1 MDGPDLRSQSLP
13 ELISSLTGQISRL
26 VRAELA
32 LARAEL
38 LASGRQ
44 AALGGGLLTGAAVVG
59 FTAWLVMVAAA
70 IAGIAE
76 GLPVWASALIIGGAL
91 VVLAGVLALIGRAR
105 LTRGMRPLPMTTD
118 TVRKDVHEL
127 TSRPGSNGSRAP
139 VPGQAVQAAV
149 PGQATRAPVPGQT
162 ARPPVPEQA
171 RAAVPRQRPA
181 PSELP
186 PRQPAP
192 PQQVPR

>member
-13 ELISSLTGQISRL
+13 ELISSLTGQMSRL

-38 LASGRQ
+38 FASGRQ

-76 GLPVWASALIIGGAL
+76 GLPVWASALIIGAAL
-91 VVLAGVLALIGRAR
+91 AVLAGVLALIGRAR
-105 LTRGMRPLPMTTD
+105 LVRGMRPLPMTTD

-127 TSRPGSNGSRAP
+127 TSRPGSNGTRASVPEQTARAP
-139 VPGQAVQAAV
+139 LPRQPAQAAV
-149 PGQATRAPVPGQT
+149 PGQT
-162 ARPPVPEQA
+162 ARAPVPEQA
-171 RAAVPRQRPA
+171 RTAVPRQRPA

-192 PQQVPR
+192 RQQMPR

>member
-38 LASGRQ
+38 VASGRQ

-76 GLPVWASALIIGGAL
+76 GLPVWASALIIGAAL

-127 TSRPGSNGSRAP
+127 TSRPGSNGKRAP
-139 VPGQAVQAAV
+139 IPAQTRTPVPA
-149 PGQATRAPVPGQT
+149 QATTPVPVQPT
-162 ARPPVPEQA
+162 TPLPAQARPS
-171 RAAVPRQRPA
+171 VPRQRPA

-186 PRQPAP
+186 PHQPAS

>member
-76 GLPVWASALIIGGAL
+76 GLPVWASALIIGAAL

-162 ARPPVPEQA
+162 AQPPVPEQA

-186 PRQPAP
+186 PHQPAP

>member
-38 LASGRQ
+38 FASGRQ

-59 FTAWLVMVAAA
+59 FTAWLAMVAAA

-91 VVLAGVLALIGRAR
+91 AALAGLLALIGRAR
-105 LTRGMRPLPMTTD
+105 LVRGMRPLPMTTD

-127 TSRPGSNGSRAP
+127 TSRPGSNG
-139 VPGQAVQAAV
+139 
-149 PGQATRAPVPGQT
+149 TRAPVPGSPAQIP
-162 ARPPVPEQA
+162 ASAPSAQAPVPAQA
-171 RAAVPRQRPA
+171 RMPAPTPAAVPRQRPA

-186 PRQPAP
+186 AHQAAP
-192 PQQVPR
+192 PK